1 MALEPPAP
9 GGLTSDPSP
18 TTPAQTLF
26 THKAPFTSTRREHV
40 GASFCGHG
48 SVDHGQDSSHGWG
61 QARAPRRTHATPGLG
76 ARLAFGDEGCL
87 PV

>member
-18 TTPAQTLF
+18 ITPARTLF

-48 SVDHGQDSSHGWG
+48 SVDHGQDSSSRMGAG
-61 QARAPRRTHATPGLG
+61 TGSPAATPGLG